1 MLRFVLLLLVCANVL
16 YGVWSQ
22 GWLAAVGLAP
32 QNQSEPWRLAQQM
45 RPETITLVQ
54 PAAPAPR
61 PEAAAQP
68 PVPERAPEPAP
79 EAVPPARPEP
89 SPAEPAQTPE
99 PPAATAAPASAP
111 PASTSAEAAPAAP
124 PALCLQAGPFDED
137 QARTLRTALR
147 NQEFPWESYELRVG
161 EIPGRWMVYL
171 GKFPSLEVLAQ
182 RRSELRARGLDTD
195 RAGGSLEPG
204 LSLGRFSTEEAATRE
219 LTRILR
225 AGVRGARVV
234 QERPASTVYTLQL
247 PAVSSALQAK
257 LKAIEPALAGKAL
270 RVCNKPDGKT
280 DGKPENKSD

>member
-79 EAVPPARPEP
+79 EAVPPARPQP

-99 PPAATAAPASAP
+99 PPAATAAP
-111 PASTSAEAAPAAP
+111 AAPAAP

>member
-45 RPETITLVQ
+45 RPETITLAQ

-79 EAVPPARPEP
+79 EAVPPARPQP

-111 PASTSAEAAPAAP
+111 PASTSV
-124 PALCLQAGPFDED
+124 
-137 QARTLRTALR
+137 
-147 NQEFPWESYELRVG
+147 S
-161 EIPGRWMVYL
+161 
-171 GKFPSLEVLAQ
+171 
-182 RRSELRARGLDTD
+182 RS
-195 RAGGSLEPG
+195 
-204 LSLGRFSTEEAATRE
+204 
-219 LTRILR
+219 
-225 AGVRGARVV
+225 GARSMS
-234 QERPASTVYTLQL
+234 R
-247 PAVSSALQAK
+247 
-257 LKAIEPALAGKAL
+257 
-270 RVCNKPDGKT
+270 
-280 DGKPENKSD
+280 